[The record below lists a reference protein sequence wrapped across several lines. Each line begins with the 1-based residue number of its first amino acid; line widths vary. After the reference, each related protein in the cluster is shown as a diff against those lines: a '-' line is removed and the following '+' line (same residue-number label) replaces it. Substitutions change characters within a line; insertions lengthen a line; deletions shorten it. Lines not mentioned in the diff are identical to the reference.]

1 MRGLI
6 ADLFKEFMGPLGLS
20 APVAAL
26 KTVSL
31 PELLETVSAPIRHT
45 ARMPPKKVMASTVH
59 KPTGKTRC
67 GVAALLPEPGT
78 SDCDTDSK
86 GLSSS
91 SSSTDADHMLSAYAA
106 RATQRLVS
114 MCSYFSVQHCHFL
127 QKPLVQQCLH
137 LLQGTQLVRFPTG
150 GPVGRC

>member
-20 APVAAL
+20 APVAVS

-31 PELLETVSAPIRHT
+31 PEPSETVSAPVHHA
-45 ARMPPKKVMASTVH
+45 ARIPLKKVTVSTVH

-67 GVAALLPEPGT
+67 GMAALLPEPGT
-78 SDCDTDSK
+78 SDSYADSE
-86 GLSSS
+86 GSSSS

-106 RATQRLVS
+106 RASQRLVS
-114 MCSYFSVQHCHFL
+114 TCSYFSVQHCHFL
-127 QKPLVQQCLH
+127 QKPLVQQRLH

-150 GPVGRC
+150 LTVGRC